1 VPVSRRSFL
10 QFLGLTGAGAAGAP
24 LVAAP
29 LFGTRG
35 HEALAAALADPAAGA
50 AGAASRAADRAL
62 RLHSNENPRGP
73 GAAALDAVRAAL
85 GDASRYAGAGP
96 DALRAEVA
104 ASHGVPADH
113 VLLGCG
119 STELLRVAVDAY
131 AGPGRAVVVGAP
143 TFEEPARRA
152 AVVGAPVHAVP
163 VDAALRLDLDA
174 MAARARGAGL
184 LFLNNPNNPTGT
196 LHPAAA
202 VAACVGRVRAEAPG
216 TAVVVDEAY
225 HEYVDDP
232 GYATALPLAL
242 AHPDVLVVRTFSKAY
257 GLAGLRVGYAVARPD
272 TIARLAPHRL
282 GLSVNALGAAAARA
296 ALADRGVAA
305 RERRLNAEARLFT
318 ARAFERLGYRVAPS
332 QANFVMVDVRR
343 DARHFQEAC
352 RARDV
357 LVGRPFPPL
366 ATHARV
372 SIGTL
377 DEMRAAV
384 PVFERVLAEAPPTRT
399 PLPS

>member
-232 GYATALPLAL
+232 GTRRRCRWRSRTPTCSSCARSRRRTGWPGCAWATRSRAPT
-242 AHPDVLVVRTFSKAY
+242 PSRGSRRTGSGWPSPRSAP
-257 GLAGLRVGYAVARPD
+257 RP
-272 TIARLAPHRL
+272 R
-282 GLSVNALGAAAARA
+282 
-296 ALADRGVAA
+296 
-305 RERRLNAEARLFT
+305 
-318 ARAFERLGYRVAPS
+318 
-332 QANFVMVDVRR
+332 
-343 DARHFQEAC
+343 
-352 RARDV
+352 
-357 LVGRPFPPL
+357 
-366 ATHARV
+366 
-372 SIGTL
+372 
-377 DEMRAAV
+377 
-384 PVFERVLAEAPPTRT
+384 APPSPTAAWPRA
-399 PLPS
+399 SAG